1 MIPLGVAATIYVMPP
16 VVSVPGVFGPTG
28 QFMVSFN
35 PLMPTLSGATLYFHS
50 AEMLLFAG
58 GLQVSNG
65 LELIF
70 VN

>member
-1 MIPLGVAATIYVMPP
+1 
-16 VVSVPGVFGPTG
+16 
-28 QFMVSFN
+28 MVSFN